1 MVHNDVDQRRS
12 QCKEIRFLMI
22 VRAIVDDGM
31 AWLATVLLPV
41 RCARAGGRLTM
52 NEREPE
58 ASCCDKRAAARRRRG
73 IDRSSARYVGP

>member
-41 RCARAGGRLTM
+41 RCARGGRLTM
-52 NEREPE
+52 NE
-58 ASCCDKRAAARRRRG
+58 
-73 IDRSSARYVGP
+73 I